1 MNSPC
6 TNHDT
11 MQFTMTELTQFV
23 IEWGKDRNL
32 IERKNADKQMIK
44 VVEEVGEL
52 AAALLKNSESGIV
65 DSIGDSFVT
74 LIILSAQLGLDPT
87 QCLNAA
93 YKEIADRKGKTV
105 NGTFIKE

>member
-1 MNSPC
+1 
-6 TNHDT
+6 
-11 MQFTMTELTQFV
+11 MTELTQFV

-52 AAALLKNSESGIV
+52 TASLLKNDEKNIV

-87 QCLNAA
+87 QCLNEA
-93 YKEIADRKGKTV
+93 YNEIANRKGKTV
-105 NGTFIKE
+105 DGTFIKE

>member
-1 MNSPC
+1 MSK
-6 TNHDT
+6 
-11 MQFTMTELTQFV
+11 FSMTELTQFV

-52 AAALLKNSESGIV
+52 AASLLKNDERNIV

-87 QCLNAA
+87 QCLNEA
-93 YKEIADRKGKTV
+93 YSEIANRKGKTV
-105 NGTFIKE
+105 DGTFIKE

>member
-1 MNSPC
+1 
-6 TNHDT
+6 
-11 MQFTMTELTQFV
+11 
-23 IEWGKDRNL
+23 
-32 IERKNADKQMIK
+32 MIK

-52 AAALLKNSESGIV
+52 AAALLKNNESGIV